1 METQKNI
8 YLYYNMARKNKTA
21 RKPLRSKRKHVRSRK
36 YKHVRSRKY
45 KHNRKRVKKNQNG
58 GVVAT
63 GSVFFLKKVLE
74 LIESEGSDILDKCF
88 KEQGFEN
95 LVELRG
101 KANELKDKLINIRK
115 TTKKED
121 VIELVEELIKMK
133 DSLIKLASL
142 NKSDL
147 INCFKSS
154 MRAKLSNKI
163 NKPLEVLGSGISKL
177 KGRLKPD
184 SNMGNKIN
192 KLKDMI
198 DITKSKLNPES
209 LESVSDAHAD
219 LMKKLNP

>member
-1 METQKNI
+1 MP
-8 YLYYNMARKNKTA
+8 RKHKTEKKPIRTR
-21 RKPLRSKRKHVRSRK
+21 RKPVRYRKSKHMRSRK
-36 YKHVRSRKY
+36 S

-101 KANELKDKLINIRK
+101 KANELKDKLKDKLINIRK

-133 DSLIKLASL
+133 DSLIKLAYL

-184 SNMGNKIN
+184 SNMGKKMN

-209 LESVSDAHAD
+209 FETQSVSDAHAD